1 LGSAILPS
9 PWLARGRVVLVVVIV
24 DFDFVAGC

>member
-1 LGSAILPS
+1 MLPL
-9 PWLARGRVVLVVVIV
+9 PWFARGRVVFVVVIV